1 MSGAATTAAP
11 ASAPV
16 TFADVEAA
24 RRLIAGA
31 VVATPCVAS
40 PDLSRLLGG
49 GSASSVVLKLENL
62 QRTGSFKARG
72 ALVKL
77 ARLTG
82 EQRARGVVAMSAGNH
97 AQGVA
102 YHAERLGIPATVVM
116 PAFAPLTK
124 VAGTRRYGARVVL
137 HGEGFEEATAHA
149 RLLEER
155 EGLTFVHP
163 YDDPAII
170 AGQGTVGAEMLEA
183 FPDLDALV
191 VPIGGGGLIA
201 GVAVAA
207 KHLKPGIEVV
217 GVEAALYPSVY
228 RTLRE
233 LPPAFGGA
241 TIAEGIAVKT
251 PGGHTLPIIRE
262 LVDEVL
268 LVGEEAIETA
278 MVRLLEGEKVVA
290 EGAGAAGLAAVL
302 AHRERFAGRRV
313 GVVVCGGNVDTRL
326 LASVMLRGLARE
338 GRLARLRVAITDQ
351 PGVLGRVAN
360 LVGEGGGNI
369 VEVQHGRAFSRLSAK
384 SAELDIIVE
393 ARGPDHVREIV
404 NRLVANGFPVN
415 LLEGADGAT
424 AAP

>member
-1 MSGAATTAAP
+1 MST
-11 ASAPV
+11 V

-24 RRLIAGA
+24 RRLIAGEVA
-31 VVATPCVAS
+31 ATPCVAS
-40 PDLSRLLGG
+40 PGLGQLLGG
-49 GSASSVVLKLENL
+49 GSSLVALKLENL

-77 ARLTG
+77 AGLSG

-102 YHAERLGIPATVVM
+102 YHAQRLGIPATIVM
-116 PAFAPLTK
+116 PTSTPITK
-124 VAGTRRYGARVVL
+124 VEGTRRYGAKVVL
-137 HGEGFEEATAHA
+137 HGEGFDEAGAHA
-149 RLLEER
+149 RRLEER
-155 EGLTFVHP
+155 EGLAFVHP

-170 AGQGTVGAEMLEA
+170 AGQGTVGVEMLEA
-183 FPDLDALV
+183 FPDLDTLV

-228 RTLRE
+228 RALRG
-233 LPPAFGGA
+233 LPPDFGGG

-251 PGGHTLPIIRE
+251 PGALNLPVIRE
-262 LVDEVL
+262 LVADVL
-268 LVGEEAIETA
+268 LVGEEAIEAA

-290 EGAGAAGLAAVL
+290 EGAGAAGVAAVL

-326 LASVMLRGLARE
+326 LSFVLLRGLARE

-351 PGVLGRVAN
+351 PGALGRVAN

-369 VEVQHGRAFSRLSAK
+369 VEVQHGRAFSRLPAK
-384 SAELDIIVE
+384 SAELEVIVE

-404 NRLVANGFPVN
+404 NRLTANGFPVS
-415 LLEGADGAT
+415 LLEGAEAHVR
-424 AAP
+424 

>member
-1 MSGAATTAAP
+1 MSGGA
-11 ASAPV
+11 V

-24 RRLIAGA
+24 RRLIAGE
-31 VVATPCVAS
+31 VVETPCVAS
-40 PDLSRLLGG
+40 PGLGHLLGG
-49 GSASSVVLKLENL
+49 DPSLVALKLENL

-72 ALVKL
+72 ALAKL
-77 ARLTG
+77 AGLSG

-102 YHAERLGIPATVVM
+102 YHAQRLGIPATIVM
-116 PAFAPLTK
+116 PTFTPITK
-124 VAGTRRYGARVVL
+124 VEGTRRYGARVVL
-137 HGEGFEEATAHA
+137 HGEGFDDAAAHA
-149 RLLEER
+149 RQLEER
-155 EGLTFVHP
+155 EGLAFVHP
-163 YDDPAII
+163 YDDPAIV
-170 AGQGTVGAEMLEA
+170 AGQGTVGIEMLEA

-228 RTLRE
+228 RTLRG
-233 LPPAFGGA
+233 LPPDFGGG

-251 PGGHTLPIIRE
+251 PGALNLPVIRE
-262 LVDEVL
+262 LVADVL
-268 LVGEEAIETA
+268 LVGEEAIEAA

-290 EGAGAAGLAAVL
+290 EGAGAAGVAAVL

-326 LASVMLRGLARE
+326 LSFVLLRGLARE

-351 PGVLGRVAN
+351 PGALGRVAN

-369 VEVQHGRAFSRLSAK
+369 VEVQHGRAFSRLPAK
-384 SAELDIIVE
+384 SAELEVIVE

-404 NRLVANGFPVN
+404 NRLTANGFPVS
-415 LLEGADGAT
+415 LLEGAEAHVR
-424 AAP
+424 